1 MSNTYSDPYFYL
13 LPQTSSGAQAHFITY
28 SFYYPWAKSSLLPVF
43 VNGFIGLQQC
53 PFLYRLFMAAFTWK
67 RQSWVVVREGFR
79 PAKLKIFTRRLLKK
93 NLLTPSLD
101 HPHLTVHPLILL
113 FQLLLPSY
121 LFCHLELTVYISRLV
136 CTLSFHLFASPLP
149 APKDLF
155 IYLFWL
161 WWIFI
166 AACLHS

>member
-1 MSNTYSDPYFYL
+1 M
-13 LPQTSSGAQAHFITY
+13 
-28 SFYYPWAKSSLLPVF
+28 
-43 VNGFIGLQQC
+43 
-53 PFLYRLFMAAFTWK
+53 
-67 RQSWVVVREGFR
+67 REGFR

-93 NLLTPSLD
+93 NLVTPSLD

-155 IYLFWL
+155 
-161 WWIFI
+161 FI
-166 AACLHS
+166 LAVVDLCCMLTFIIRRWCVFTVFLPPVLHKLCESRHFLCPFTFILSVHRTDREAPQQ